1 MKKSSKISVALA
13 IALMCAGGGQN
24 AFATEAN
31 ARNASNVSENQGAI
45 LSANHNA
52 IDLGDSTNQSAL
64 DSKQNINKY
73 IILAQND
80 STTNQNATDSNDSTN
95 DSIESNADSTAPK
108 LSTVYDLGRIERTI
122 ATSPDSNT
130 TISIVTSEDIA
141 NNGAQN
147 VAEAL
152 RHTQGVFMQP
162 ASGSRGEPTIGIRGY
177 STIHIGLFVDGI
189 PVHSIYDRQTDWAQ
203 FSSFGVSEISISK
216 GYTSPLYGANTLGGS
231 VNVITSKPLDKLEI
245 YGGYSFISN
254 NEHRLKAQVGS
265 NLGQWYFQVGYDFTN
280 RDSLNLSH
288 NFKPTA
294 IQPNTKMRNSYYQN
308 HTLRA
313 KVGFEPNENHEYS
326 LNLIYQKGKKGG
338 GVGASSGGRLWDW
351 PQYDKVTLYLLGN
364 SRFNDMVSLN
374 SKLYYDSFYN
384 ELIGRGSVQANGNLG
399 TNGAFGSIYND
410 YSLGIIE
417 TLDFIFGDNIDFK
430 VGVNL
435 RNDNHNARDP
445 QKTTYDDTKLN
456 DFTTSIFAE
465 YAQKINDWF
474 RFSLN
479 GSYDRNDI
487 LKAIDSNTKTEKVK
501 LQGWTLQ
508 GILYFDINDY
518 WTIYLNAGKKSKIP
532 TLKDRYSTTW
542 GNRVPNPNIAPES
555 AINYEIGTTFEWES
569 TKFSAAVFYNDI
581 REMLISVSA
590 TGCISGTNCYK
601 LENAKEGYSYGV
613 EVGIN
618 QGFWEDKINL
628 GLNYTYTERKTT
640 NSKGSSYGV
649 DGSRILDYPNHILN
663 FSFMTTPVKFFDI
676 IAYLT
681 YQSPQWYGIG
691 GSRNTPNTSYG
702 KNGHIWLVD
711 LKVNLRPIESVP
723 DFQLSLGAYNLF
735 DKNYYYGS
743 DYYQAGRRILL
754 GVEYKY

>member
-1 MKKSSKISVALA
+1 MRKNSKISFVLA
-13 IALMCAGGGQN
+13 VTLMCAGGGQN
-24 AFATEAN
+24 AFADEVSDN
-31 ARNASNVSENQGAI
+31 ISNS
-45 LSANHNA
+45 SAE
-52 IDLGDSTNQSAL
+52 ST
-64 DSKQNINKY
+64 
-73 IILAQND
+73 
-80 STTNQNATDSNDSTN
+80 
-95 DSIESNADSTAPK
+95 PK
-108 LSTVYDLGRIERTI
+108 LNHTYDLGRIERTI
-122 ATSPDSNT
+122 TTSSDSNT
-130 TISIVTSEDIA
+130 TISVVTSEDIA

-152 RHTQGVFMQP
+152 RHTQGVFIQP
-162 ASGSRGEPTIGIRGY
+162 AAGSRGEPTIGIRGY
-177 STIHIGLFVDGI
+177 STTHIGLFVDGI

-203 FSSFGVSEISISK
+203 FSSFGVSEISVSK

-231 VNVITSKPLDKLEI
+231 VNIITSKPLDKLEI

-254 NEHRLKAQVGS
+254 NEHRVKAQVGS

-294 IQPNTKMRNSYYQN
+294 IQTNTKMRNSYYQN

-313 KVGFEPNENHEYS
+313 KVGYEPNENHEYS

-338 GVGASSGGRLWDW
+338 GIGASSGGRLWDW
-351 PQYDKVTLYLLGN
+351 PQYDKVTAYILGN

-384 ELIGRGSVQANGNLG
+384 ELIGRGSVQTNGNLG
-399 TNGAFGSIYND
+399 TNGTFGSIYND
-410 YSLGIIE
+410 YSLGLIE
-417 TLDFIFGDNIDFK
+417 TVDFAFGDNIDFK
-430 VGVNL
+430 VGLNL
-435 RNDNHNARDP
+435 RNDNHNSRDP
-445 QKTTYDDTKLN
+445 QKTTYDDTKLT
-456 DFTTSIFAE
+456 DFTTSIFVE
-465 YAQKINDWF
+465 YAQRINNWF

-555 AINYEIGTTFEWES
+555 AINYEIGTTFNWES
-569 TKFSAAVFYNDI
+569 TKFSFAAFYNDI

-590 TGCISGTNCYK
+590 MGCISGNNCYK

-613 EVGIN
+613 EVGVN

-628 GLNYTYTERKTT
+628 GLNYTFTERKTT
-640 NSKGSSYGV
+640 NKKGSSYGV

-663 FSFMTTPVKFFDI
+663 FSFMTTPVRFFDI

-681 YQSPQWYGIG
+681 YQSPQWYGVKS
-691 GSRNTPNTSYG
+691 GSGKSATTSGYG

-711 LKVNLRPIESVP
+711 LKVNLRPIESIP

-743 DYYQAGRRILL
+743 DYYQAGRRILM
-754 GVEYKY
+754 GVEYRY

>member
-1 MKKSSKISVALA
+1 ML
-13 IALMCAGGGQN
+13 GGGQN

-31 ARNASNVSENQGAI
+31 AQNVSDVSVNQGAI

-52 IDLGDSTNQSAL
+52 IDSGDSTNQSAL
-64 DSKQNINKY
+64 DSKRNIKQY
-73 IILAQND
+73 IILAQNNNA
-80 STTNQNATDSNDSTN
+80 TNQNATDSSDSTN

-108 LSTVYDLGRIERTI
+108 LSTVYDLGRIERTV
-122 ATSPDSNT
+122 ATSPDSNST
-130 TISIVTSEDIA
+130 VSIVTSEDIA

-152 RHTQGVFMQP
+152 RHTQGIFMQP

-203 FSSFGVSEISISK
+203 FSSFGVSEISVSK

-231 VNVITSKPLDKLEI
+231 VNVVTSKPLDKLEI
-245 YGGYSFISN
+245 YGGYTFISN

-265 NLGQWYFQVGYDFTN
+265 NLGQWYFQVGYDFTD
-280 RDSLNLSH
+280 RKSLNLSSR
-288 NFKPTA
+288 FKPTQV
-294 IQPNTKMRNSYYQN
+294 QPNTTKIGSNYTN

-326 LNLIYQKGKKGG
+326 LNLIYQKGEKGG
-338 GVGASSGGRLWDW
+338 MIGASGTSQNLWEW
-351 PQYDKVTLYLLGN
+351 PQYDKITLYVLGN
-364 SRFNDMVSLN
+364 SRFNDMISLN
-374 SKLYYDSFYN
+374 TKLYYDSFYN
-384 ELIGRGSVQANGNLG
+384 ILKVMGAWNGSSIQQ
-399 TNGAFGSIYND
+399 TNWAQSSISPDKPYTSTYDD
-410 YSLGIIE
+410 YSLGLIE
-417 TLDFIFGDNIDFK
+417 TVDFAFGDNIDFK
-430 VGVNL
+430 FGVNL
-435 RNDNHNARDP
+435 KQDTHRNTNERTTTSNGFVKEKDDQRDIS
-445 QKTTYDDTKLN
+445 
-456 DFTTSIFAE
+456 TSIFAE
-465 YAQKINDWF
+465 YAQRISWF
-474 RFSLN
+474 RFALN
-479 GSYDRNDI
+479 GSYDRNDM
-487 LKAIDSNTKTEKVK
+487 LKVIKSNASDKKYS

-555 AINYEIGTTFEWES
+555 AINYEIGTTFNWEA
-569 TKFSAAVFYNDI
+569 TKFSFAAFYNDI

-590 TGCISGTNCYK
+590 TGCISGNNCYK

-613 EVGIN
+613 EVGVN

-628 GLNYTYTERKTT
+628 GLNYTFTERKTT
-640 NSKGSSYGV
+640 NKKGSSYGV

-663 FSFMTTPVKFFDI
+663 FSFMTTPVRFFDI

-691 GSRNTPNTSYG
+691 GGRNQPNTSYG

-754 GVEYKY
+754 GVEYRY

>member
-1 MKKSSKISVALA
+1 MNKNNKMSFALL
-13 IALMCAGGGQN
+13 ALICAGGGGQN
-24 AFATEAN
+24 VFADEAN
-31 ARNASNVSENQGAI
+31 A
-45 LSANHNA
+45 
-52 IDLGDSTNQSAL
+52 DLG
-64 DSKQNINKY
+64 
-73 IILAQND
+73 
-80 STTNQNATDSNDSTN
+80 
-95 DSIESNADSTAPK
+95 DSTAPK
-108 LSTVYDLGRIERTI
+108 LSAVYDLGRIERTVT
-122 ATSPDSNT
+122 TSPDSNT
-130 TISIVTSEDIA
+130 TVSIVTSEDIA

-152 RHTQGVFMQP
+152 RHTQGVFIQP

-177 STIHIGLFVDGI
+177 STTHIGLFVDGI

-203 FSSFGVSEISISK
+203 FSSFGVSEISVSK

-254 NEHRLKAQVGS
+254 NEHRVKAQVGS

-294 IQPNTKMRNSYYQN
+294 IQTNTKMRNSYYQN

-313 KVGFEPNENHEYS
+313 KVGYEPNENHEYS

-338 GVGASSGGRLWDW
+338 GIGASSGGRLWDW
-351 PQYDKVTLYLLGN
+351 PQYDKVTTYILGN

-374 SKLYYDSFYN
+374 TKLYYDSFYN
-384 ELIGRGSVQANGNLG
+384 ELIGRGSVQTNGNLG

-417 TLDFIFGDNIDFK
+417 TLGFTFGDNIDFK
-430 VGVNL
+430 VGLNL
-435 RNDNHNARDP
+435 RNDNHNSRDP
-445 QKTTYDDTKLN
+445 QKTTYDDTKLT

-465 YAQKINDWF
+465 YVQRINNWF

-555 AINYEIGTTFEWES
+555 AINYEIGTTFNWEA
-569 TKFSAAVFYNDI
+569 TKFSFVAFYNDI
-581 REMLISVSA
+581 REMLISIPA
-590 TGCISGTNCYK
+590 TGCIANNNQCYK
-601 LENAKEGYSYGV
+601 LINAKEGYSYGV
-613 EVGIN
+613 EVGVN
-618 QGFWEDKINL
+618 QGFLDDRINL
-628 GLNYTYTERKTT
+628 GLNYTFTERKTT
-640 NSKGSSYGV
+640 NKKGSSYGV

-663 FSFMTTPVKFFDI
+663 FSFMTTPVRFFDI

-681 YQSPQWYGIG
+681 YQSPQWYGVKSG
-691 GSRNTPNTSYG
+691 NGKSATTSGYG

-711 LKVNLRPIESVP
+711 LKVNLRPIESIP

-754 GVEYKY
+754 GVEYRY